1 MGRAPRGRK
10 ASVTIGDVARVA
22 GVSRATA
29 SRALNDSPA
38 VTDDTKQRVRSAVKE
53 TGFVMNAQGRALAV
67 GRAESIAILVTE
79 PLDELFE
86 DPTYASV
93 LRGIT
98 EGLAETP
105 TLPMLLQAW
114 TDTEHRRALRHF
126 ERRSVDAVISISP
139 YIGGDMLEALTTGTL
154 PVVLCGQ
161 LEGQPYEGVFS
172 SVYADDIRGARL
184 AGERMMRRGRRRIA
198 VINGPIENPAA
209 SDRLIGYADTLGDA
223 FDERLSISTGWD
235 SGSGFDA
242 MRQLLEAEPEIDG
255 VLAGSDRIA
264 IGALTALELAGR
276 GVPGDVSVIGFDDHD
291 LAASTTPPLT
301 TVRQP
306 LIEEGRTAA
315 ALAME
320 LIDGGQPRTV
330 VLEMDLVERE
340 SV

>member
-126 ERRSVDAVISISP
+126 ERHSVDAVISISP

-276 GVPGDVSVIGFDDHD
+276 GVPGDVSVIGFDDHN